1 MIISSIT
8 CTDAT
13 QAKTLMDFMHPQGLV
28 DERCD
33 KQSQAVVVAY
43 LLAILLHVGIWHL
56 YKIIPPRPPEPE
68 PLFIEAT
75 LVSAQPKLATAASAP
90 PQADVKPPPIP
101 RPVHNVEKP
110 TQKIIAKPKPAPKPN
125 PAPKPVAK
133 RLPIPEPQAEPDYSP
148 ATAQKPAHEAASM
161 STGTPGAA
169 TDEAPRAAQKAP
181 SAQAQNFEYHP
192 GHFGGFGRNNYPRT
206 AKENGWEGT
215 VRLKVHIQ
223 ADGEIGEV
231 IVIESSGHDM
241 LDEAA
246 VNMVKEG
253 RATPARRGDKP
264 VDSWVVVPYRF
275 HLENE

>member
-1 MIISSIT
+1 MSSVT
-8 CTDAT
+8 VTDTT
-13 QAKTLMDFMHPQGLV
+13 QAKTLMDFMHPQGLA
-28 DERCD
+28 DERCG
-33 KQSQAVVVAY
+33 KQSQAAVMAY
-43 LLAILLHVGIWHL
+43 LLAVLLHAGVWHL
-56 YKIIPPRPPEPE
+56 YKVMPPRPPEPE

-75 LVSAQPKLATAASAP
+75 LVAAQPKLATAASAP
-90 PQADVKPPPIP
+90 PQAVVKPPPIP
-101 RPVHNVEKP
+101 RPVHKVEKP
-110 TQKIIAKPKPAPKPN
+110 TPKIIAKPKPVPKPN
-125 PAPKPVAK
+125 PKPKPVAK
-133 RLPIPEPQAEPDYSP
+133 QLPIPEPQAEPDYST
-148 ATAQKPAHEAASM
+148 ATALKPAREAASM
-161 STGTPGAA
+161 STGTQGAA

-192 GHFGGFGRNNYPRT
+192 GHFGGFGRSNYPRT

-223 ADGEIGEV
+223 ADGDIGEV

-253 RATPARRGDKP
+253 HATPARRGDKP